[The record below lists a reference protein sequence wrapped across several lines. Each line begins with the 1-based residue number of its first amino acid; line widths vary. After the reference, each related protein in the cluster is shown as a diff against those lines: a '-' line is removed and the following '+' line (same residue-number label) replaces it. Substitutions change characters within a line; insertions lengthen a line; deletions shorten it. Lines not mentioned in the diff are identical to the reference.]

1 MKIYAY
7 LDETMVRAVRAD
19 GVHVASITADG
30 STEDQQKDIGMAVM
44 LAGAPTEDLVWV
56 ESPQDHPVLREIVQR
71 QEVLPGAERTD
82 EREPEGPSAEQL
94 DEEAKMHALRA
105 ELHICPTCSCASVC
119 QISHAV
125 NACPD
130 AFVTVSACLTY
141 TPKEENL

>member
-7 LDETMVRAVRAD
+7 LDGAMVRAVRAD
-19 GVHVASITADG
+19 GVHVASVTTDG

-56 ESPQDHPVLREIVQR
+56 GSPQDHPVLRESVQR
-71 QEVLPGAERTD
+71 QDQLPGTERTD
-82 EREPEGPSAEQL
+82 GPEGPSAEQL

-105 ELHICPTCSCASVC
+105 ELHICPTCACSSVC

-125 NACPD
+125 NACPE

-141 TPKEENL
+141 TPKEENP

>member
-7 LDETMVRAVRAD
+7 LDEAMVRAVRAD

-56 ESPQDHPVLREIVQR
+56 ESPQDHPVLREIVQD
-71 QEVLPGAERTD
+71 QEVLPGTERTD
-82 EREPEGPSAEQL
+82 GPGTAGPSAEQL

-105 ELHICPTCSCASVC
+105 ELHI
-119 QISHAV
+119 
-125 NACPD
+125 
-130 AFVTVSACLTY
+130 
-141 TPKEENL
+141 